1 MDLTEQYL
9 EHYGKLFRYLLLHCA
24 LCQVYFESGQL
35 FGEEVGVL
43 VVKILLAPS
52 FSLQVRKLG
61 QDQLYRQVPAAPERM
76 IMCLR
81 NFGMRD
87 RVAVICAHDAL
98 CKEIVAE
105 EGSDHQI
112 LTE

>member
-1 MDLTEQYL
+1 
-9 EHYGKLFRYLLLHCA
+9 
-24 LCQVYFESGQL
+24 
-35 FGEEVGVL
+35 
-43 VVKILLAPS
+43 
-52 FSLQVRKLG
+52 
-61 QDQLYRQVPAAPERM
+61 
-76 IMCLR
+76 
-81 NFGMRD
+81 MRD